1 MSINSKTPTP
11 PVSRWPLPPGAGRVL
26 IVGGTFDPVHAG
38 HVLAAARAREVAEP
52 GSALLFVPAATS
64 PFKRGGGAAACVHR
78 VAMLRLAVRETANA
92 AVWTDEVD
100 RAETGDASY
109 TIDTVRRAAGVA
121 PAGTGLRL
129 LIGAD
134 QALRLHEWREA
145 RELVALARPLIM
157 MRGDVRTGAALGAAL
172 RAASFWTGA
181 EVEGLA
187 SSLVDVGD
195 DLPQSSSALRGTIA
209 RGGVGA
215 APPGWLHPAV
225 AAYIESHGLYR
236 A

>member
-1 MSINSKTPTP
+1 
-11 PVSRWPLPPGAGRVL
+11 
-26 IVGGTFDPVHAG
+26 
-38 HVLAAARAREVAEP
+38 
-52 GSALLFVPAATS
+52 
-64 PFKRGGGAAACVHR
+64 
-78 VAMLRLAVRETANA
+78 MLTLAVRETANA

-145 RELVALARPLIM
+145 RELVALAPPLIV
-157 MRGDVRTGAALGAAL
+157 MRGDVRTAAALGVAL
-172 RAASFWTGA
+172 RAASFWTGEEA
-181 EVEGLA
+181 EGLA

-195 DLPQSSSALRGTIA
+195 DLPQSSTEIRGTIA

-215 APPGWLHPAV
+215 VPSGWLHPDV
-225 AAYIESHGLYR
+225 AAYIESRGLYR

>member
-1 MSINSKTPTP
+1 M
-11 PVSRWPLPPGAGRVL
+11 SRWPLPPGASRVL

-38 HVLAAARAREVAEP
+38 HVLAATRAREAGEP
-52 GSALLFVPAATS
+52 GAALVFVPAAIS
-64 PFKRGGGAAACVHR
+64 PFKVAGGAAACTHR
-78 VAMLRLAVRETANA
+78 VSMLALALRETANA

-100 RAETGDASY
+100 RAGPGEASY
-109 TIDTVRRAAGVA
+109 TIDTVRRAVEVA
-121 PAGTGLRL
+121 PAGSAFRV

-145 RELVALARPLIM
+145 RELVALAPPLIM
-157 MRGDVRTGAALGAAL
+157 MRGDMRAGASLGAAL

-181 EVEGLA
+181 EVEGIA

-195 DLPQSSSALRGTIA
+195 DLPQSSTEIRRAIA

-215 APPGWLHPAV
+215 VPQGWLHPVV